1 MKTEKRRLVIE
12 IEKRTVDKRT
22 GHISFQFRIGPFK
35 KTMGTTIG
43 AALRR
48 TLLSLSKTLAITSAC
63 GNFSDGNSIRE
74 DLFELSLNLQR
85 IHIKS
90 SFFPYIGT
98 ARIKKVGPAIITAQD
113 LQLDDGLEVVNPY
126 QYICTLNSSY
136 TLDLHLMI
144 SSPEVNQGA
153 DYIDP
158 INPVKTTNKNLLK
171 LRENDINNIF
181 GANNNSFFENLKKQN
196 IKSNLQNQN
205 SEFDLSTEKSKK
217 LLTNLNNLKTL
228 KNSRSDIIGTN
239 LKDSKI
245 KLNAPQKLPLDIIV
259 VDPIYSSIQ
268 SCGFEVIQTTNSSV
282 SEYEE
287 LIKRGVT
294 DTEEFLRFVVI
305 SRGDIEPAA
314 AIELAVLELRETLTI
329 LEPLPH
335 VYASEKNLLLSLEM
349 GSQFILTQKIRDNLV
364 DSYTIEV
371 LKKLDLKHLNLPV
384 NLELFLRR
392 EGFVSLQSLISIP
405 LELLKRIGLKE
416 NDLASIEKSLNLF
429 GLSINLDKNLKWELI
444 PNSLPL

>member
-1 MKTEKRRLVIE
+1 M
-12 IEKRTVDKRT
+12 
-22 GHISFQFRIGPFK
+22 F
-35 KTMGTTIG
+35 
-43 AALRR
+43 
-48 TLLSLSKTLAITSAC
+48 
-63 GNFSDGNSIRE
+63 
-74 DLFELSLNLQR
+74 
-85 IHIKS
+85 
-90 SFFPYIGT
+90 
-98 ARIKKVGPAIITAQD
+98 
-113 LQLDDGLEVVNPY
+113 
-126 QYICTLNSSY
+126 
-136 TLDLHLMI
+136 
-144 SSPEVNQGA
+144 
-153 DYIDP
+153 
-158 INPVKTTNKNLLK
+158 TNKNLLK

-181 GANNNSFFENLKKQN
+181 GANNNSFFENLKKQS

-205 SEFDLSTEKSKK
+205 SEFDLSTEKPKK

-329 LEPLPH
+329 L
-335 VYASEKNLLLSLEM
+335 
-349 GSQFILTQKIRDNLV
+349 
-364 DSYTIEV
+364 
-371 LKKLDLKHLNLPV
+371 
-384 NLELFLRR
+384 
-392 EGFVSLQSLISIP
+392 
-405 LELLKRIGLKE
+405 
-416 NDLASIEKSLNLF
+416 
-429 GLSINLDKNLKWELI
+429 
-444 PNSLPL
+444 

>member
-1 MKTEKRRLVIE
+1 MKTDKRRLVIE

-22 GHISFQFRIGPFK
+22 GHISFQFRIGPLK

-113 LQLDDGLEVVNPY
+113 LILEDGLEVVNPY

-136 TLDLHLMI
+136 SLDLHLMI
-144 SSPEVNQGA
+144 SSPEVNQGV

-158 INPVKTTNKNLLK
+158 INPIPLTNKRHLK
-171 LRENDINNIF
+171 LRESEINNIYQESK
-181 GANNNSFFENLKKQN
+181 NSFFETIQNHSSKNLSNNLISSETIEKISTNLK
-196 IKSNLQNQN
+196 S
-205 SEFDLSTEKSKK
+205 
-217 LLTNLNNLKTL
+217 L
-228 KNSRSDIIGTN
+228 KNSRSDILGSN

-245 KLNAPQKLPLDIIV
+245 KLGAPQKLPMDIII

-294 DTEEFLRFVVI
+294 NTEEFLRFVVI

-314 AIELAVLELRETLTI
+314 AVELAVQELRETLAI

-349 GSQFILTQKIRDNLV
+349 GSQFILTQKLRDNIV
-364 DSYTIEV
+364 NSYTLEV
-371 LKKLDLKHLNLPV
+371 LKKLDLRHLNLATE
-384 NLELFLRR
+384 LELFLRR
-392 EGFVSLQSLISIP
+392 EGFVTLQSLTSVP
-405 LELLKRIGLKE
+405 LELLRRIGLKE
-416 NDLASIEKSLNLF
+416 DDLNSIETSLNLF
-429 GLSINLDKNLKWELI
+429 GLSINLDKNLKWELV
-444 PNSLPL
+444 PNSLPF

>member
-1 MKTEKRRLVIE
+1 MKTDKRRLVIE

-63 GNFSDGNSIRE
+63 GNFNDGNSIRE

-90 SFFPYIGT
+90 AFFPYIGT

-113 LQLDDGLEVVNPY
+113 LQLEDGLEVVNPY

-136 TLDLHLMI
+136 SLDLHLMI
-144 SSPEVNQGA
+144 SSPEVNQGL

-158 INPVKTTNKNLLK
+158 KDPIPLTNKNPLK
-171 LRENDINNIF
+171 LREEEINNIYQE
-181 GANNNSFFENLKKQN
+181 NKNSFFERLKKYN
-196 IKSNLQNQN
+196 
-205 SEFDLSTEKSKK
+205 EKK
-217 LLTNLNNLKTL
+217 LSNDLLATLNSSSETQKKTVNNANSLKSL
-228 KNSRSDIIGTN
+228 KNSRSEIIGSN
-239 LKDSKI
+239 VKDSKI
-245 KLNAPQKLPLDIIV
+245 KLSTPQKLPMDIII

-268 SCGFEVIQTTNSSV
+268 SCGFEVIQTTNSAV

-287 LIKRGVT
+287 LMSRGVT

-305 SRGDIEPAA
+305 SRGDIEPTI
-314 AIELAVLELRETLTI
+314 AIELAVQELHETLTI
-329 LEPLPH
+329 LEPLSH

-349 GSQFILTQKIRDNLV
+349 GSQFVLTQKLRDNIV
-364 DSYTIEV
+364 NSYTLEL
-371 LKKLDLKHLNLPV
+371 LKKLDLRHLNLSTE
-384 NLELFLRR
+384 LELFLRR
-392 EGFVSLQSLISIP
+392 EGFVTLQNLTSVP
-405 LELLKRIGLKE
+405 LELLRRIGLKE
-416 NDLASIEKSLNLF
+416 DDLNTIEKSLNLF
-429 GLSINLDKNLKWELI
+429 GLSINFNKDLKWELI

>member
-63 GNFSDGNSIRE
+63 GNFNDGNSIRE

-90 SFFPYIGT
+90 SFFPYIGI

-113 LQLDDGLEVVNPY
+113 LQLDEGLEVVNPY

-136 TLDLHLMI
+136 SLDLYLMI
-144 SSPEVNQGA
+144 SSPEVNQGS

-171 LRENDINNIF
+171 LREADINNIF
-181 GANNNSFFENLKKQN
+181 GTNTNSFFENLKKQN
-196 IKSNLQNQN
+196 
-205 SEFDLSTEKSKK
+205 SEFDSSAEKSKK

-228 KNSRSDIIGTN
+228 KNSRSDIIKTN

-245 KLNAPQKLPLDIIV
+245 KLNPPQKLPLDIIV

-282 SEYEE
+282 LEYEE

-294 DTEEFLRFVVI
+294 ETEEFLRFVVI

-349 GSQFILTQKIRDNLV
+349 SSQFILAQKIRDNLV

-392 EGFVSLQSLISIP
+392 EGFVSLQNLISIP
-405 LELLKRIGLKE
+405 LELLKRIGLNE

>member
-90 SFFPYIGT
+90 AFFPYIGT
-98 ARIKKVGPAIITAQD
+98 ARIQKVGPAVITAQD
-113 LQLDDGLEVVNPY
+113 LQLEEGLEVVNPY

-136 TLDLHLMI
+136 TLDLHVMI
-144 SSPEVNQGA
+144 SSPEINQSV

-158 INPVKTTNKNLLK
+158 INPLKTTNKNLLK
-171 LRENDINNIF
+171 LREEDVNNIF
-181 GANNNSFFENLKKQN
+181 ASNSNNFSDRLKKQ
-196 IKSNLQNQN
+196 ISKLN
-205 SEFDLSTEKSKK
+205 SVNEISDDKFKK
-217 LLTNLNNLKTL
+217 TSTNLNNLKPL
-228 KNSRSDIIGTN
+228 KSSRSDIIGTN

-245 KLNAPQKLPLDIIV
+245 KLSTPQKLPLDIIV

-294 DTEEFLRFVVI
+294 DTDEFLRFVVI
-305 SRGDIEPAA
+305 SRGDIEPTS
-314 AIELAVLELRETLTI
+314 AIEIAVEELKETLTI

-349 GSQFILTQKIRDNLV
+349 GSQFILTQKIRDNIV
-364 DSYTIEV
+364 NSYTLEV
-371 LKKLDLKHLNLPV
+371 LKKLDLKHLSLPTS
-384 NLELFLRR
+384 LELFLRR
-392 EGFVSLQSLISIP
+392 EGFVSLQSLTSVP
-405 LELLKRIGLKE
+405 LELLRRIGLKE
-416 NDLASIEKSLNLF
+416 NELDTIEKSLNLF

>member
-1 MKTEKRRLVIE
+1 MKSEKRKLVIE
-12 IEKRTVDKRT
+12 IEKRTVDKKT

-48 TLLSLSKTLAITSAC
+48 TLLSLSKSLAITSAC
-63 GNFSDGNSIRE
+63 GNFSGGNSIRE

-90 SFFPYIGT
+90 AFFPYIGT
-98 ARIKKVGPAIITAQD
+98 AQINKKGPAIITAQD
-113 LQLDDGLEVVNPY
+113 LQLENGLEVVNPY

-136 TLDLHLMI
+136 NLNLHLMI
-144 SSPEVNQGA
+144 SSPNVNQGV

-158 INPVKTTNKNLLK
+158 INPLKISKKKCLKVRENEITSIFDRNHNNLL
-171 LRENDINNIF
+171 
-181 GANNNSFFENLKKQN
+181 ENLE
-196 IKSNLQNQN
+196 KSS
-205 SEFDLSTEKSKK
+205 SEQSLDKSKK
-217 LLTNLNNLKTL
+217 HSPNISSLKSL
-228 KNSRSDIIGTN
+228 KNLHTDNIGSN
-239 LKDSKI
+239 AKDSKI
-245 KLNAPQKLPLDIIV
+245 KLGSPQKLPLDIVI

-287 LIKRGVT
+287 LIKRGIT

-305 SRGDIEPAA
+305 SRGAIEPAL
-314 AIELAVLELRETLTI
+314 AIEIAVKELTETLSI

-335 VYASEKNLLLSLEM
+335 VFACEKNLLLSLET
-349 GSQFILTQKIRDNLV
+349 GSQSILTQKIRDNV
-364 DSYTIEV
+364 VNSYTTEV
-371 LKKLDLKHLNLPV
+371 LKKLDLRHLNLPTK
-384 NLELFLRR
+384 LELFLRQ
-392 EGFVSLQSLISIP
+392 EGFVTLQSIISVP
-405 LELLKRIGLKE
+405 LELFRRIGLKE
-416 NDLASIEKSLNLF
+416 DDLISIEKSLNLF

-444 PNSLPL
+444 PSSLPF

>member
-1 MKTEKRRLVIE
+1 MKTDKRRLVIE

-98 ARIKKVGPAIITAQD
+98 ARIKKSGPAIITAQD
-113 LQLDDGLEVVNPY
+113 LILEDGLEVVNPY

-136 TLDLHLMI
+136 SLDLHLMI
-144 SSPEVNQGA
+144 SSPEVNQSI

-158 INPVKTTNKNLLK
+158 INPIPLTNKKHLK
-171 LRENDINNIF
+171 LRENEINNIYQENRNAF
-181 GANNNSFFENLKKQN
+181 FETLDKQNSNNLSNNFVSVDNNSLEKVEKTSINLK
-196 IKSNLQNQN
+196 S
-205 SEFDLSTEKSKK
+205 
-217 LLTNLNNLKTL
+217 L
-228 KNSRSDIIGTN
+228 KNSRSDILGSN

-245 KLNAPQKLPLDIIV
+245 KLGAPQKLPMDIII

-294 DTEEFLRFVVI
+294 STEEFLRFVVI

-314 AIELAVLELRETLTI
+314 AIELAVQELRETLAI

-349 GSQFILTQKIRDNLV
+349 GSQFVLTQKLRKNIVN
-364 DSYTIEV
+364 SYTLEV
-371 LKKLDLKHLNLPV
+371 LKKLDLRHLNLPTK
-384 NLELFLRR
+384 LELFLRR
-392 EGFVSLQSLISIP
+392 EGFVTLQSLTSVP
-405 LELLKRIGLKE
+405 LELLRRIGLKE
-416 NDLASIEKSLNLF
+416 DDLTSIEKSLNLF
-429 GLSINLDKNLKWELI
+429 GLSINLDKKLKWELI
-444 PNSLPL
+444 PNSLPF

>member
-90 SFFPYIGT
+90 AFFPYIGT
-98 ARIKKVGPAIITAQD
+98 ARIQKVGPAVITAQD
-113 LQLDDGLEVVNPY
+113 LQLEEGLEVVNPY

-136 TLDLHLMI
+136 TLDLHVMI
-144 SSPEVNQGA
+144 SSPEINQSV

-158 INPVKTTNKNLLK
+158 INPLKTTNKNLLK
-171 LRENDINNIF
+171 LREEDVNNIF
-181 GANNNSFFENLKKQN
+181 ASNSNNFSDKLKKQ
-196 IKSNLQNQN
+196 ISKLN
-205 SEFDLSTEKSKK
+205 SVNEISDDKFKK
-217 LLTNLNNLKTL
+217 TSTNLNNLKPL

-245 KLNAPQKLPLDIIV
+245 KLSTPQKLPLDIIV

-294 DTEEFLRFVVI
+294 DTDEFLRFVVI
-305 SRGDIEPAA
+305 SRGDIEPTS
-314 AIELAVLELRETLTI
+314 AIEIAVEELKETLTI

-349 GSQFILTQKIRDNLV
+349 GSQFILTQKIRDNIV
-364 DSYTIEV
+364 NSYTLEV
-371 LKKLDLKHLNLPV
+371 LKKLDLKHLSLPTS
-384 NLELFLRR
+384 LELFLRR
-392 EGFVSLQSLISIP
+392 EGFVSLQSLTSVP
-405 LELLKRIGLKE
+405 LELLRRIGLKE
-416 NDLASIEKSLNLF
+416 NELDTIEKSLNLF

>member
-63 GNFSDGNSIRE
+63 GNFNDGNSIRE

-90 SFFPYIGT
+90 SFFPYIGI

-113 LQLDDGLEVVNPY
+113 LQLDEGLEVVNPY

-136 TLDLHLMI
+136 SLDLHLMI
-144 SSPEVNQGA
+144 SSPEVNQGS

-171 LRENDINNIF
+171 LREADINNIF
-181 GANNNSFFENLKKQN
+181 GTNTNSFFENLKKQN
-196 IKSNLQNQN
+196 
-205 SEFDLSTEKSKK
+205 SEFDSSAEKSKK

-228 KNSRSDIIGTN
+228 KNSRSDIIKTN

-245 KLNAPQKLPLDIIV
+245 KLNPPQKLPLDIIV

-282 SEYEE
+282 LEYEE

-294 DTEEFLRFVVI
+294 ETEEFLRFVVI

-349 GSQFILTQKIRDNLV
+349 SSQFILAQKIRDNLV

-392 EGFVSLQSLISIP
+392 EGFVSLQNLISIP
-405 LELLKRIGLKE
+405 LELLKRIGLNE

>member
-1 MKTEKRRLVIE
+1 
-12 IEKRTVDKRT
+12 
-22 GHISFQFRIGPFK
+22 
-35 KTMGTTIG
+35 
-43 AALRR
+43 
-48 TLLSLSKTLAITSAC
+48 
-63 GNFSDGNSIRE
+63 
-74 DLFELSLNLQR
+74 
-85 IHIKS
+85 
-90 SFFPYIGT
+90 
-98 ARIKKVGPAIITAQD
+98 
-113 LQLDDGLEVVNPY
+113 
-126 QYICTLNSSY
+126 
-136 TLDLHLMI
+136 MI
-144 SSPEVNQGA
+144 SSPEVNQGS

-171 LRENDINNIF
+171 LREVDINNIF
-181 GANNNSFFENLKKQN
+181 GANTNSFFENLKKQN
-196 IKSNLQNQN
+196 
-205 SEFDLSTEKSKK
+205 SEFDSSAEKSKK

-228 KNSRSDIIGTN
+228 KNARSDIIKTN

-245 KLNAPQKLPLDIIV
+245 KLNPPQKLPLDIIV

-294 DTEEFLRFVVI
+294 NTEEFLRFVVI

-349 GSQFILTQKIRDNLV
+349 SSQFILTQKIRDNLV

-371 LKKLDLKHLNLPV
+371 LKKLDLKHLNLPI

-392 EGFVSLQSLISIP
+392 EGFVSLQNLTSIP
-405 LELLKRIGLKE
+405 LELFKRIGLKE
-416 NDLASIEKSLNLF
+416 NDLESIEKSLNLF

>member
-63 GNFSDGNSIRE
+63 GNFNDGNSIRE

-90 SFFPYIGT
+90 SFFPYIGI

-113 LQLDDGLEVVNPY
+113 LQLDEGLEVVNPY

-136 TLDLHLMI
+136 PLDLHLMI
-144 SSPEVNQGA
+144 SSPEVNQGS

-171 LRENDINNIF
+171 LREVDINNIF
-181 GANNNSFFENLKKQN
+181 GANTNSFFENLKKQN
-196 IKSNLQNQN
+196 
-205 SEFDLSTEKSKK
+205 SEFDSSAEKSKK

-228 KNSRSDIIGTN
+228 KNARSDIIKTN

-245 KLNAPQKLPLDIIV
+245 KLNPPQKLPLDIIV

-294 DTEEFLRFVVI
+294 NTEEFLRFVVI

-349 GSQFILTQKIRDNLV
+349 SSQFILTQKIRDNLV

-371 LKKLDLKHLNLPV
+371 LKKLDLKHLNLPI

-392 EGFVSLQSLISIP
+392 EGFVSLQNLTSIP
-405 LELLKRIGLKE
+405 LELFKRIGLKE
-416 NDLASIEKSLNLF
+416 NDLESIEKSLNLF

>member
-98 ARIKKVGPAIITAQD
+98 ARIQKIGPAVITAQD
-113 LQLDDGLEVVNPY
+113 LQLEEGLEVVNPY

-136 TLDLHLMI
+136 NLDLHLMI
-144 SSPEVNQGA
+144 SSPEINQSV

-158 INPVKTTNKNLLK
+158 VNPLKTTNKNLLK
-171 LRENDINNIF
+171 LREEDINNIF
-181 GANNNSFFENLKKQN
+181 ASNSNSFSDKLKNHIFKLNSVNENTDDKY
-196 IKSNLQNQN
+196 
-205 SEFDLSTEKSKK
+205 KK
-217 LLTNLNNLKTL
+217 LSTNLNKLKPL
-228 KNSRSDIIGTN
+228 KNTRSDIIGTN

-245 KLNAPQKLPLDIIV
+245 KLSAPQKLPLDIIV

-287 LIKRGVT
+287 LIKRGIT

-305 SRGDIEPAA
+305 SRGDIEPTS
-314 AIELAVLELRETLTI
+314 AIEIAVEELKETLTI

-349 GSQFILTQKIRDNLV
+349 GSQFILTQKIRDNIV
-364 DSYTIEV
+364 NSYTLEV
-371 LKKLDLKHLNLPV
+371 LKKLDLKHLSLPTK
-384 NLELFLRR
+384 LELVLRR
-392 EGFVSLQSLISIP
+392 EGFVSLQSLTSVP

-416 NDLASIEKSLNLF
+416 NELDTIEKSLNLF

-444 PNSLPL
+444 PNSLPI

>member
-63 GNFSDGNSIRE
+63 GNFNDGNSIRE

-98 ARIKKVGPAIITAQD
+98 ARIQKVGPAVITAQD
-113 LQLDDGLEVVNPY
+113 LQLEEGLEVVNPY

-136 TLDLHLMI
+136 TLDLHVMI
-144 SSPEVNQGA
+144 SSPEINQSI

-158 INPVKTTNKNLLK
+158 INPLKTTNKNLLK
-171 LRENDINNIF
+171 LREEDVNNIF
-181 GANNNSFFENLKKQN
+181 ASHSNSFSDKLKKQISKLN
-196 IKSNLQNQN
+196 SANEISDYKFKKTSTNLSNL
-205 SEFDLSTEKSKK
+205 KP
-217 LLTNLNNLKTL
+217 L

-245 KLNAPQKLPLDIIV
+245 KLSTPQKLPLDIIV

-294 DTEEFLRFVVI
+294 DTDEFLRFVVI
-305 SRGDIEPAA
+305 SRGDIEPTS
-314 AIELAVLELRETLTI
+314 AIEIAVEELKETLTI

-349 GSQFILTQKIRDNLV
+349 GSQFILTQKIRDNIV
-364 DSYTIEV
+364 NSYTLEV
-371 LKKLDLKHLNLPV
+371 LKKLDLKHLSLPT

-392 EGFVSLQSLISIP
+392 EGFVSLQSLTSVP
-405 LELLKRIGLKE
+405 LELLRRIGLKE
-416 NDLASIEKSLNLF
+416 NELDTIEKSLNLF

>member
-1 MKTEKRRLVIE
+1 MKSEKRKLVIE
-12 IEKRTVDKRT
+12 IEKRTVDKKT

-48 TLLSLSKTLAITSAC
+48 TLLSLSKSLAITSAC
-63 GNFSDGNSIRE
+63 GNFSGGNSIRE

-90 SFFPYIGT
+90 AFFPYIGT
-98 ARIKKVGPAIITAQD
+98 AQINKKGPAIITAQD
-113 LQLDDGLEVVNPY
+113 LQLENGLEVVNPY

-136 TLDLHLMI
+136 NLNLHLMI
-144 SSPEVNQGA
+144 SSPNVNQGV

-158 INPVKTTNKNLLK
+158 INPLKISKKKSLKVRENEITSIFDRNHNNLL
-171 LRENDINNIF
+171 
-181 GANNNSFFENLKKQN
+181 ENLE
-196 IKSNLQNQN
+196 KSS
-205 SEFDLSTEKSKK
+205 SEQSLEKSKK
-217 LLTNLNNLKTL
+217 HYPNISSLKSL
-228 KNSRSDIIGTN
+228 KNLHTDNIGSN
-239 LKDSKI
+239 AKDSKI
-245 KLNAPQKLPLDIIV
+245 KLGSPQKLPLDIVI

-287 LIKRGVT
+287 LIKRGIT

-305 SRGDIEPAA
+305 SRGAIEPAL
-314 AIELAVLELRETLTI
+314 AIEIAVKELTETLSI

-335 VYASEKNLLLSLEM
+335 VFACEKNLLLSLET
-349 GSQFILTQKIRDNLV
+349 GSQSILTQKIRDNV
-364 DSYTIEV
+364 VNSYTTEV
-371 LKKLDLKHLNLPV
+371 LKKLDLRHLNLPTK
-384 NLELFLRR
+384 LELFLRQ
-392 EGFVSLQSLISIP
+392 EGFVTLQSIISVP
-405 LELLKRIGLKE
+405 LELFRRIGLKE
-416 NDLASIEKSLNLF
+416 DDLISIEKSLNLF

-444 PNSLPL
+444 PSSLPF

>member
-1 MKTEKRRLVIE
+1 MKTEKRKLVIE

-35 KTMGTTIG
+35 KTMGTTVG

-48 TLLSLSKTLAITSAC
+48 TLLSLSKTVAITSAC
-63 GNFSDGNSIRE
+63 GNFNDGNSIRE

-98 ARIKKVGPAIITAQD
+98 AHIKKTGPAIITAQD
-113 LQLDDGLEVVNPY
+113 LQLEDGLEVVNPY

-136 TLDLHLMI
+136 SLDLHLMI
-144 SSPEVNQGA
+144 SSSETNQGS

-158 INPVKTTNKNLLK
+158 INPIKLTNKNLLK
-171 LRENDINNIF
+171 LRENDINSIF
-181 GANNNSFFENLKKQN
+181 GNSNDNNFLKTLKKSN
-196 IKSNLQNQN
+196 TKSNLLNQN
-205 SEFDLSTEKSKK
+205 NKYDVSTKKSEK
-217 LLTNLNNLKTL
+217 LLNNLKTL
-228 KNSRSDIIGTN
+228 NNTHGDVLGTK

-245 KLNAPQKLPLDIIV
+245 KVSPSQKLPLDIIV

-268 SCGFEVIQTTNSSV
+268 SCGFDVIQTTNSSV
-282 SEYEE
+282 LEYEE

-305 SRGDIEPAA
+305 SRGDLEPAI
-314 AIELAVLELRETLTI
+314 AIELAVNELRDTLTI
-329 LEPLPH
+329 LEPIPH
-335 VYASEKNLLLSLEM
+335 IYASEKNLLLSLEI
-349 GSQFILTQKIRDNLV
+349 GSQYILAHQVRDSIV
-364 DSYTIEV
+364 DSYTTEV
-371 LKKLDLKHLNLPV
+371 LKNLDLKHLNLPT
-384 NLELFLRR
+384 NLELCLRR
-392 EGFVSLQSLISIP
+392 EGFVSLKSLISTP
-405 LELLKRIGLKE
+405 LELLKRIGLNE
-416 NDLASIEKSLNLF
+416 NELITIEKSLNLI

-444 PNSLPL
+444 PSSLPL

>member
-35 KTMGTTIG
+35 KTMGTTVG

-90 SFFPYIGT
+90 AFFPYIGI
-98 ARIKKVGPAIITAQD
+98 ARIQKVGPAVITAQD
-113 LQLDDGLEVVNPY
+113 LQLEEGLEVVNPY

-136 TLDLHLMI
+136 TLDLHVMI
-144 SSPEVNQGA
+144 SSPEINQSV

-158 INPVKTTNKNLLK
+158 INPLKTTNKNLLK
-171 LRENDINNIF
+171 LREEDVNNIF
-181 GANNNSFFENLKKQN
+181 ASNSNSFSDKLKKQ
-196 IKSNLQNQN
+196 ISKLN
-205 SEFDLSTEKSKK
+205 SVNEISEDIFKK
-217 LLTNLNNLKTL
+217 TSTNLNNLKPL

-245 KLNAPQKLPLDIIV
+245 KLSTPQKLPLDIIV

-294 DTEEFLRFVVI
+294 DTDEFLRFVVI
-305 SRGDIEPAA
+305 SRGDIEPTS
-314 AIELAVLELRETLTI
+314 AIEIAVEELKETLTI

-335 VYASEKNLLLSLEM
+335 LYASEKNLLLSLEM
-349 GSQFILTQKIRDNLV
+349 GSQFILTQKIRDNIV
-364 DSYTIEV
+364 NSYTLEV
-371 LKKLDLKHLNLPV
+371 LKKLDLKHLSLPTS
-384 NLELFLRR
+384 LELFLRR
-392 EGFVSLQSLISIP
+392 EGFVSLQSLTSVP
-405 LELLKRIGLKE
+405 LELLRRMGLKE
-416 NDLASIEKSLNLF
+416 NELDTIEKSLNLF

>member
-1 MKTEKRRLVIE
+1 MKTEKQRLVIE

-63 GNFSDGNSIRE
+63 GNFNNGNSIRE

-98 ARIKKVGPAIITAQD
+98 ARIQKVGPAIITAQD
-113 LQLDDGLEVVNPY
+113 LKLDEGLEVINPY
-126 QYICTLNSSY
+126 QYICTLNGSY
-136 TLDLHLMI
+136 PLDLHIMI
-144 SSPEVNQGA
+144 SSPEVNQGS
-153 DYIDP
+153 DHIDP

-171 LRENDINNIF
+171 LREADINNIF
-181 GANNNSFFENLKKQN
+181 GASTNSFSENLKKQN
-196 IKSNLQNQN
+196 
-205 SEFDLSTEKSKK
+205 SEFNLSVEKSKK
-217 LLTNLNNLKTL
+217 LLANLNNLKTL
-228 KNSRSDIIGTN
+228 KDSRSNIIKTN

-245 KLNAPQKLPLDIIV
+245 KLNPPQKLPLDIIV

-294 DTEEFLRFVVI
+294 DTEEFLKFVVV

-314 AIELAVLELRETLTI
+314 AIELAVLELQETLTI

-335 VYASEKNLLLSLEM
+335 VYASEKNLLLALEM
-349 GSQFILTQKIRDNLV
+349 SSQFMLTQKIRDSLV
-364 DSYTIEV
+364 DSYTIEL

-384 NLELFLRR
+384 NLELLLRR
-392 EGFVSLQSLISIP
+392 EGFVTLQNLISIP
-405 LELLKRIGLKE
+405 LELFKRIGLKE
-416 NDLASIEKSLNLF
+416 NDLVSIEKSLNSF

>member
-98 ARIKKVGPAIITAQD
+98 ARIQKVGPAVITAQD
-113 LQLDDGLEVVNPY
+113 LQLEEGLEVVNPY

-136 TLDLHLMI
+136 NLDLHVMI
-144 SSPEVNQGA
+144 SSPEINQSV

-158 INPVKTTNKNLLK
+158 INPLKTTNKNLLK
-171 LRENDINNIF
+171 LREEDVNNIF
-181 GANNNSFFENLKKQN
+181 ESNSNSFSDKLKKQISKLN
-196 IKSNLQNQN
+196 SVNEISDDKFKKS
-205 SEFDLSTEKSKK
+205 S
-217 LLTNLNNLKTL
+217 TNLNNLKPL

-245 KLNAPQKLPLDIIV
+245 KLSTPQKLPLDIIV

-305 SRGDIEPAA
+305 SRGDIEPTS
-314 AIELAVLELRETLTI
+314 AIEIAVEELKETLTI

-349 GSQFILTQKIRDNLV
+349 GSQFILTQKIRDNIV
-364 DSYTIEV
+364 NSYTLEV
-371 LKKLDLKHLNLPV
+371 LKKLDLKHLSLPIS
-384 NLELFLRR
+384 LELFLRR
-392 EGFVSLQSLISIP
+392 EGFVSLQSLTSVP
-405 LELLKRIGLKE
+405 LELLRRIGLKE
-416 NDLASIEKSLNLF
+416 NELDTIEKSLNLF

>member
-98 ARIKKVGPAIITAQD
+98 ARIQKIGPAIITAQD
-113 LQLDDGLEVVNPY
+113 LQLEDGLEVVNPY

-136 TLDLHLMI
+136 SLDLHLMI
-144 SSPEVNQGA
+144 SSPETNQGI

-158 INPVKTTNKNLLK
+158 INPLKTTNKNLLK
-171 LRENDINNIF
+171 LREDDINNIF
-181 GANNNSFFENLKKQN
+181 GNEHNSFFENLKKN
-196 IKSNLQNQN
+196 VSKGNLENQDN
-205 SEFDLSTEKSKK
+205 SINLSLDKSKK
-217 LLTNLNNLKTL
+217 ALTNLNNFKTI
-228 KNSRSDIIGTN
+228 KIPQSDIIGTN

-245 KLNAPQKLPLDIIV
+245 KLSAPQKLPLDIIV

-268 SCGFEVIQTTNSSV
+268 SCGFEVIQTTSSSV

-305 SRGDIEPAA
+305 SRGDIEPAS
-314 AIELAVLELRETLTI
+314 AIELAVQELRETLTI
-329 LEPLPH
+329 LEPIPH
-335 VYASEKNLLLSLEM
+335 VYASEKNLLLALEM
-349 GSQFILTQKIRDNLV
+349 GSQFVLTQKIRDNIV
-364 DSYTIEV
+364 NSYTGEV

-392 EGFVSLQSLISIP
+392 EGFVSLQSLITVP

-416 NDLASIEKSLNLF
+416 TELVTIEKSLNLF

>member
-1 MKTEKRRLVIE
+1 MKTDKRKLVIE

-35 KTMGTTIG
+35 KTMGTTVG

-90 SFFPYIGT
+90 PFFPYIGT
-98 ARIKKVGPAIITAQD
+98 ARINKIGPAIITAQD
-113 LQLDDGLEVVNPY
+113 LELEDGLEVVNPY

-136 TLDLHLMI
+136 SLDLHLMI
-144 SSPEVNQGA
+144 SSPEVNQGL

-158 INPVKTTNKNLLK
+158 KNPIPLTNKNRLK
-171 LRENDINNIF
+171 LREEEIHNIYQEDK
-181 GANNNSFFENLKKQN
+181 NSFFEKLKKYN
-196 IKSNLQNQN
+196 DKKTSN
-205 SEFDLSTEKSKK
+205 E
-217 LLTNLNNLKTL
+217 LLTTLSSSSENQKKSSNNVNNLKAL
-228 KNSRSDIIGTN
+228 KNSRSGIIGTN

-245 KLNAPQKLPLDIIV
+245 KLGTPQKLPMDIII

-287 LIKRGVT
+287 LIRRGVT
-294 DTEEFLRFVVI
+294 NTEEFLRFVVI
-305 SRGDIEPAA
+305 SRGDIEPTA
-314 AIELAVLELRETLTI
+314 AIELAVQELRETLTI

-349 GSQFILTQKIRDNLV
+349 GSQFILTQKLRDNIV
-364 DSYTIEV
+364 NSYTLEL
-371 LKKLDLKHLNLPV
+371 LKKLDLRHLNLPTE
-384 NLELFLRR
+384 LELFLRR
-392 EGFVSLQSLISIP
+392 EGFVTLQSLTSVP
-405 LELLKRIGLKE
+405 LELLRRIGLKE
-416 NDLASIEKSLNLF
+416 DNLNSIEKSLNLF
-429 GLSINLDKNLKWELI
+429 GLSINLNKDLKWELL
-444 PNSLPL
+444 PNSLPI